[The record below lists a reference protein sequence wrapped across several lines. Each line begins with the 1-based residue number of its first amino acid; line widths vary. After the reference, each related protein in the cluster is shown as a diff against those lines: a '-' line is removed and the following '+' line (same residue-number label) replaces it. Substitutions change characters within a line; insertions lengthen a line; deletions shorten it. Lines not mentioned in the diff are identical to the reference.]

1 MKRYWT
7 IPTQRTPSPRAFAAF
22 PDPKPAD
29 IPTDP
34 YLADYLAR
42 SLHSNRVSLIRAY
55 AWLKDRKL

>member
-1 MKRYWT
+1 MLKT
-7 IPTQRTPSPRAFAAF
+7 IAIPPAPWQRILTAF